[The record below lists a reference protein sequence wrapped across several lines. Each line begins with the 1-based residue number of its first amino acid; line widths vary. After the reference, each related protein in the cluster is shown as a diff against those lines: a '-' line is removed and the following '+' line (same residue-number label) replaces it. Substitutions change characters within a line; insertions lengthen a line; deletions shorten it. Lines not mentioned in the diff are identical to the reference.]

1 MSRVRIPSVTPT
13 FLYMTKSKVV
23 GGINIFFGIIQ
34 VLASVSQLFLNV
46 QLGKL
51 YSEFNVN
58 AGANLMVA
66 KVGVFALFIFALVN
80 LFLGVK
86 NFSQTKQK
94 DQYLKSGIIAAII
107 SLLVSAA
114 AVIFLIVTI
123 ILPIYSLNQQ
133 F

>member
-1 MSRVRIPSVTPT
+1 
-13 FLYMTKSKVV
+13 MTKSKLV
-23 GGINIFFGIIQ
+23 GGINIFFGVIQ
-34 VLASVSQLFLNV
+34 LLASVSQLFLNA
-46 QLGKL
+46 QLSKL

-58 AGANLMVA
+58 AGANLVVA
-66 KVGVFALFIFALVN
+66 KVGVLALIIFALVN
-80 LFLGVK
+80 LYLGVK
-86 NFSQTKQK
+86 NISQTKQK
-94 DQYLKSGIIAAII
+94 DPYLKSGIIAAIV